1 MAERVCLKQTSARS
15 PLFPALPSQNK
26 TPTLLFLCSDPS
38 ALARALPPSLSFSVH
53 RRRDGPFRTQ
63 PANQRRALFL
73 SPHPHKHTE
82 RGERQETENMQQ
94 DVSVGQREK
103 GVYEHKHTDMRGEE
117 MREKSRDENRAVKK
131 I

>member
-1 MAERVCLKQTSARS
+1 
-15 PLFPALPSQNK
+15 
-26 TPTLLFLCSDPS
+26 
-38 ALARALPPSLSFSVH
+38 
-53 RRRDGPFRTQ
+53 
-63 PANQRRALFL
+63 
-73 SPHPHKHTE
+73 
-82 RGERQETENMQQ
+82 MQQ

>member
-1 MAERVCLKQTSARS
+1 MAERVRLKQTSARS
-15 PLFPALPSQNK
+15 PLYPALPSQNK
-26 TPTLLFLCSDPS
+26 TPTLLFLCSDPG

-53 RRRDGPFRTQ
+53 GRRDGPFRTLT
-63 PANQRRALFL
+63 ANQRRALFL

-103 GVYEHKHTDMRGEE
+103 GVYEHKHTDVRGGQE
-117 MREKSRDENRAVKK
+117 S
-131 I
+131 